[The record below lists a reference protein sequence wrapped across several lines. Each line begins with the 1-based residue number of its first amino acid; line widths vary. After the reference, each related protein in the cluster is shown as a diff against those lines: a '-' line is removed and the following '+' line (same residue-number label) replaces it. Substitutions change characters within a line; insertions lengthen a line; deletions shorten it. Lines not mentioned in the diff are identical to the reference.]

1 MINKQEKLTKVK
13 LKGNES
19 FNIREGWLR
28 KGMRCVREDKTLF
41 SKDDAIALGG
51 CISKILGKPYGL
63 GVSYG
68 DTDTPQQSP
77 VDVLLQR
84 AKDSGMTVS
93 APDANQ
99 L

>member
-41 SKDDAIALGG
+41 SKDDAMET
-51 CISKILGKPYGL
+51 L
-63 GVSYG
+63 GVGSKMVKSIRYW
-68 DTDTPQQSP
+68 
-77 VDVLLQR
+77 LR
-84 AKDSGMTVS
+84 ATGL
-93 APDANQ
+93 DARWLN
-99 L
+99 